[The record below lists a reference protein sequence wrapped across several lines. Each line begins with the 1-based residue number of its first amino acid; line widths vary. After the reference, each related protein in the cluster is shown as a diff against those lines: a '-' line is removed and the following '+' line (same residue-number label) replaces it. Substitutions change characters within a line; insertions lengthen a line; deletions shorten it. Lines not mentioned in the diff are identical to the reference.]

1 MSELTA
7 YHECGHALMAVLL
20 CGEIKQ
26 VTIDPDNDDGPE
38 RFGDT
43 QILWSRDSGDSKEF
57 ARKAVQVCLAGPV
70 AEMVYSGDPW
80 HPGLVAEWAHDWRQA
95 WEAAAVLHADDRK
108 RLAFLERVSVELHR
122 LFKRENVWAALAA
135 LADHLLAH
143 ETMEGEEVV
152 EIVGQWLG

>member
-1 MSELTA
+1 MPELTA

-20 CGEIKQ
+20 DGIIEQ
-26 VTIDPDNDDGPE
+26 VTIEPDDDDGPA

-43 QILWSRDSGDSKEF
+43 QIRWGREPGDSREF
-57 ARKAVQVCLAGPV
+57 AEKAVRVSLAGPV

-80 HPGLVAEWAHDWRQA
+80 HPGLVAEWAQDWRQA
-95 WEAAAVLHADDRK
+95 WEAATILHADQRN
-108 RLAFLERVSVELHR
+108 RLAYLERVSVELHR
-122 LFKRENVWAALAA
+122 LFQRDDVWAALAA

-143 ETMEGEEVV
+143 ETLAGEEVA